1 MCAVSLN
8 ANGADSWIS
17 GPTDILSGEWTY
29 VSSPMDGDYKPC
41 ETEGGFQGSISQPS
55 VVAICC
61 ANHCGR
67 GACLTIQP
75 RAKRKPTAWPARAR
89 GSETLVRG
97 LPGNNPTSQSTVTWA
112 QHPGVFSITQHEG
125 APCTFYA
132 AQVAAGP
139 HKFCCESCWASGIFL
154 ATPFSQRGLN
164 PGSVGRRMLAAEA
177 HEPDVALAAM
187 EARAEAAEAQAEGYR
202 VELEAAQ
209 ARLAELGA
217 R

>member
-1 MCAVSLN
+1 MRAVSLN

-67 GACLTIQP
+67 G
-75 RAKRKPTAWPARAR
+75 
-89 GSETLVRG
+89 
-97 LPGNNPTSQSTVTWA
+97 NNPTSQSTVTWA
-112 QHPGVFSITQHEG
+112 QHPGVFSITGHEG

-154 ATPFSQRGLN
+154 ATPFSQRGMN

-177 HEPDVALAAM
+177 HEPDAALAAM